1 MDGKHEL
8 ERQRTPEL
16 PWGSSAKEF
25 VVITTQ
31 CFIII
36 IFFFLNIQ
44 NSTHKNRTPAF

>member
-36 IFFFLNIQ
+36 IFFLFKHTEQ
-44 NSTHKNRTPAF
+44 HTQK

>member
-8 ERQRTPEL
+8 ERQRTLEL

-25 VVITTQ
+25 VAITTQ

-36 IFFFLNIQ
+36 FFNLNIQ
-44 NSTHKNRTPAF
+44 NGTHKNRTPAF